1 MISIKKCLII
11 PSIIAAL
18 TISCEHPVSSQNK
31 PSQVAFIDFE
41 DDAELKNWNLSSHWG
56 HTDFDTET
64 TFAGKRSIHFSPDSG
79 CYVIDRKAGIS
90 VQGGKKYSITFNT
103 IVNEPQIGDHTYCVG
118 PFTLTIRQGNEE
130 ILYASVFDAPTWE
143 EKTYYFQAKND
154 LPVNLNFIIG
164 NDVWIDDISIMR
176 EIQ

>member
-1 MISIKKCLII
+1 MISTKNYLILVSFI
-11 PSIIAAL
+11 SAL
-18 TISCEHPVSSQNK
+18 TISCEHPISTQNK

-41 DDAELKNWNLSSHWG
+41 DDAELENWNLSSHWG
-56 HTDFDTET
+56 HTEFDTKT

-79 CYVIDRKAGIS
+79 CYIIDRKTGIN
-90 VQGGKKYSITFNT
+90 VQNGKKYSITFNT
-103 IVNEPQIGDHTYCVG
+103 IVDEPKIGERTFCVG
-118 PFTLTIRQGNEE
+118 PFTLTIKQGNEE

-154 LPVNLNFIIG
+154 LPVNLNLIIG
-164 NDVWIDDISIMR
+164 NNVWVDDISIVR